1 MGKLVTDTLLSYDP
15 DLLRESNFML
25 PMIKILKHQFLFIL
39 IMRFRLIPIV
49 GIITLLI
56 IIGII

>member
-1 MGKLVTDTLLSYDP
+1 MGKFVADPLPSCDP
-15 DLLRESNFML
+15 DLLRKSNFMFL
-25 PMIKILKHQFLFIL
+25 MKKILKHRVFFIL